1 MGWTYDS
8 FGNRK
13 TQSASTGTLPIVTST
28 YNSQNQ
34 LSIPVTT
41 PYDTAG
47 DIIDDG
53 TYQYKYDA
61 DNRVC
66 AVYRYHT
73 PMAMTGYL
81 YDALGNRVAKGTISG
96 FYCDPTGNGLLANP
110 ATMTNY
116 VVGLNGEQLD
126 EYDGTGTNLV
136 HSNVF
141 GDGKLLAT
149 LSSSTWKY
157 AFNDWLGTKRAQITA
172 DGNLANLSTFQS
184 FPFGDGLYMTGSDAT
199 EQHFTG
205 KERDSESGNDYFFAR
220 YYSSAMGRFMSPD
233 PSQLY
238 YADQAN
244 PQSFNLYNYGQ
255 NNPLVN
261 VDPTGLDCVYI
272 NNDTGAY
279 MGFNRGDCDNSTT
292 AKANSGYYFDG
303 NATTLYTSDGTLQG
317 QVTGIG
323 GTGSDGNSLFDA
335 NPAGVSP
342 SAPNQPV
349 DVSTDLLNWA
359 SQQTIPT
366 HGLWTYGNWAGSGG
380 KGTPVDDVDT
390 GAMKHDYCYH
400 QGSFTAGS
408 NYGGHSDA
416 LQACNQALCNA
427 ASKAEAKALAPITS
441 AASKNQV
448 PNDPGGHLMNE
459 ANAAAN
465 IIRYFSIVPF
475 GNSCKGVN
483 P

>member
-1 MGWTYDS
+1 
-8 FGNRK
+8 
-13 TQSASTGTLPIVTST
+13 VTE
-28 YNSQNQ
+28 
-34 LSIPVTT
+34 I
-41 PYDTAG
+41 
-47 DIIDDG
+47 
-53 TYQYKYDA
+53 
-61 DNRVC
+61 
-66 AVYRYHT
+66 
-73 PMAMTGYL
+73 
-81 YDALGNRVAKGTISG
+81 
-96 FYCDPTGNGLLANP
+96 
-110 ATMTNY
+110 
-116 VVGLNGEQLD
+116 
-126 EYDGTGTNLV
+126 GTGV
-136 HSNVF
+136 WQHSNVWS
-141 GDGKLLAT
+141 GTGLTAT
-149 LSSSTWKY
+149 YDPKGLHLHVT
-157 AFNDWLGTKRAQITA
+157 DPLGTRRVQLNAQGAVEGTCQ
-172 DGNLANLSTFQS
+172 NL
-184 FPFGDGLYMTGSDAT
+184 PFGDALTCTPTALSTADDAT
-199 EQHFTG
+199 EHHFTS
-205 KERDSESGNDYFFAR
+205 KEYDAESGNDYFLAR
-220 YYSSAMGRFMSPD
+220 YYASSMGRMMSPD
-233 PSQLY
+233 PSGLY
-238 YADQAN
+238 FADPTN
-244 PQSFNLYNYGQ
+244 PQSLNLYAYVL
-255 NNPLVN
+255 NNPLIN
-261 VDPTGLDCVYI
+261 VDPDGLDCVYI

-279 MGFNRGDCDNSTT
+279 EGFNRGDCDNSTT

-323 GTGSDGNSLFDA
+323 GTGSDGNPLFDA

-400 QGSFTAGS
+400 QGGFTAGS
-408 NYGGHSDA
+408 NYGGHSAA

-459 ANAAAN
+459 ANAAAD